1 MKMEKLTENKIR
13 IIMNIDELA
22 AKNID
27 IHSLSKTDAKSNS
40 LFQII
45 LEEAEKQVGFKV
57 KNCKLLVEAFST
69 ADDYIIFTLTKYKN
83 ELTPEN
89 SPKRLKFKRKSLT
102 NSYKNAIYQ
111 FNNFE
116 EFCNFCTYC
125 HGSKLGTL
133 TGLAKTVSL
142 YEYNSLYYLV
152 LSNINITFKNIN
164 LFYTSISEFSNLVSS
179 SGIMKSKLD
188 ECGKIIFKNNAIKNG
203 IKYFVNI

>member
-1 MKMEKLTENKIR
+1 MKIEKLTENKIR

-188 ECGKIIFKNNAIKNG
+188 EYGKIVFKNNAIKNG

>member
-1 MKMEKLTENKIR
+1 MKIEKLTENKIR

-116 EFCNFCTYC
+116 EFCNLCTYC

>member
-1 MKMEKLTENKIR
+1 MKIEKLTENKIR

-125 HGSKLGTL
+125 HSSKLGTL
-133 TGLAKTVSL
+133 SGLAKIVSL

-188 ECGKIIFKNNAIKNG
+188 EYGKIVFKNNAIKNG